1 MNKIYGIVC
10 FLSIAQTDGA
20 VYKLSVNFIRA
31 YAVDNGV

>member
-1 MNKIYGIVC
+1 MNKIDGIVC
-10 FLSIAQTDGA
+10 FLSIAQTDGT

>member
-1 MNKIYGIVC
+1 MNKIDGIVC
-10 FLSIAQTDGA
+10 FLSIAQTDDT

>member
-1 MNKIYGIVC
+1 MNKIDGIVC
-10 FLSIAQTDGA
+10 FLSIAQTDST